1 MVCVCLLKGPKM
13 LHKNLVNL
21 INCIARFLEIFLQ
34 EISFFF
40 SFLTR
45 NQKPRK
51 MRCVVESEMYI
62 SNNTPTTNESVIENA
77 NKDEWKNYP
86 E

>member
-1 MVCVCLLKGPKM
+1 M
-13 LHKNLVNL
+13 LHKNVANL
-21 INCIARFLEIFLQ
+21 IDCIARFLEFLEFFLQ